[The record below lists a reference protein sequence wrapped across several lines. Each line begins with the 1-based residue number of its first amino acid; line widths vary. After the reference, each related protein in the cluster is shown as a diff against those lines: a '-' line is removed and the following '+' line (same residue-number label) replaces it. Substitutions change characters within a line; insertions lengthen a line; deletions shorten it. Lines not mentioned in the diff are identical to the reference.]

1 MATRR
6 LEELGSH
13 RGKRNKHFRG
23 GRGGWWVKE
32 MCMGV
37 VTTRV
42 NKVLIN
48 LSIHWYSGLEGAVGW
63 GKARHTHYFLVAL
76 GARLELLDIVIP

>member
-1 MATRR
+1 
-6 LEELGSH
+6 
-13 RGKRNKHFRG
+13 
-23 GRGGWWVKE
+23 
-32 MCMGV
+32 MGV